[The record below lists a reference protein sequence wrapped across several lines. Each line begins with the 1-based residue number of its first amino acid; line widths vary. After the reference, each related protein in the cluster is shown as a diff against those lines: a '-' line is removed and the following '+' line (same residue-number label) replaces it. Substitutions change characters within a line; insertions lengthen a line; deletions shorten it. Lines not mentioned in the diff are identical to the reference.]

1 LTPQPDSLSYTRST
15 APRQLVRAAYCAI
28 MGQGV
33 ISMTR
38 TIRYLALSAVLLAA
52 TFPAFA
58 QSTSSTAA
66 TPSSSHS
73 TTTAKKKT
81 VSKKHHTRREPTQ
94 KAPTPARITEI
105 QTALEHRGYYQGN
118 PNGKWDSNTV
128 SAMQKFQ
135 SDNALESS
143 GKINALSLQK
153 LGLGSSIAGVSAP
166 KPVQPQPSKP
176 AVSAPVAAPAP
187 ASTQSSSASAGSTL
201 ASSSAPAAAVTKT
214 PQH

>member
-1 LTPQPDSLSYTRST
+1 
-15 APRQLVRAAYCAI
+15 
-28 MGQGV
+28 
-33 ISMTR
+33 MTR
-38 TIRYLALSAVLLAA
+38 TIRCLALSAVLTAA
-52 TFPAFA
+52 AVPAFA
-58 QSTSSTAA
+58 QSTSSTAGK
-66 TPSSSHS
+66 PSSSHS

-81 VSKKHHTRREPTQ
+81 TSKKHHARREPTQ

-118 PNGKWDSNTV
+118 PNGKWDSNTI

-176 AVSAPVAAPAP
+176 AVSTPAATP

-201 ASSSAPAAAVTKT
+201 ASSSAPSATAK
-214 PQH
+214 PPRR

>member
-1 LTPQPDSLSYTRST
+1 MR
-15 APRQLVRAAYCAI
+15 
-28 MGQGV
+28 
-33 ISMTR
+33 R
-38 TIRYLALSAVLLAA
+38 TVKLLALSATLL
-52 TFPAFA
+52 TTSLPVFA
-58 QSTSSTAA
+58 QSSSASGSAASST
-66 TPSSSHS
+66 HS

-81 VSKKHHTRREPTQ
+81 VSKKHHSKREPTQ

-105 QTALEHRGYYQGN
+105 QTALERRGYYQGDL
-118 PNGKWDSNTV
+118 NGKWDSNTV

-135 SDNALESS
+135 SENGLESS